1 MDDWMLVA
9 LAAGA
14 LSTAAWVGCGLVA
27 ARVAHRRGASLR
39 SWIAIGM
46 LLGPVGL
53 FLIYRVLNHTCPHCG
68 APVLRAVRI
77 CPHCNES
84 IPRLKHNP
92 VGPFWTYRRDW

>member
-1 MDDWMLVA
+1 MITIFVLFLLIGIVIWLGLGIISATVA
-9 LAAGA
+9 
-14 LSTAAWVGCGLVA
+14 C
-27 ARVAHRRGASLR
+27 RRGGR
-39 SWIAIGM
+39 IFQWGVFGV

-53 FLIYRVLNHTCPHCG
+53 FLVFRVLAHKCPSCN

-77 CPHCNES
+77 CPRCGEF

>member
-27 ARVAHRRGASLR
+27 ARAAHRRGASLH

-77 CPHCNES
+77 CPPCNES